1 MKKLKSGYTTG
12 SCVVASVIASLNY
25 LIKDE
30 ILDFVDISLVDD
42 KTLKIPINRLRKR
55 KNFCTASVIK

>member
-12 SCVVASVIASLNY
+12 SCVVASVVTNLNY

-30 ILDFVDISLVDD
+30 ILDFVDIALIGVFQ
-42 KTLKIPINRLRKR
+42 IG
-55 KNFCTASVIK
+55 